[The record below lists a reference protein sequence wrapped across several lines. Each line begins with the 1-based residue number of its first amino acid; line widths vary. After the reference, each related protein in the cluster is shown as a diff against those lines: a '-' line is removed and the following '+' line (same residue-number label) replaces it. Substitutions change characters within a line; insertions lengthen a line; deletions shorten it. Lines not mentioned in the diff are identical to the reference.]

1 MTDAYLAR
9 WLRHADRDLHVAENE
24 LHTLTGDVITEAVC
38 FHAQQAVEKYLK
50 GYLVAKQIKFPRTH
64 NLELLLELC
73 GADDPDFSA
82 TDVTRLS
89 FYAVEIRYP
98 DEFLEPS
105 LDDATESVR
114 IAQGMGLLVRKKL
127 TERGLLP

>member
-9 WLRHADRDLHVAENE
+9 WLLYADRDLRVADNE

-50 GYLVAKQIKFPRTH
+50 GYLVARQIKFPRTH
-64 NLELLLELC
+64 NLELLQGLC
-73 GADDPDFSA
+73 SADDPAFAA

-89 FYAVEIRYP
+89 FYAVEVRYP

-114 IAQGMGLLVRKKL
+114 IAQGMGQLVRKKL
-127 TERGLLP
+127 TERGVLP